1 MAVLLTS
8 LSVCGFNM
16 LFEMDYGTDI
26 EKGFFGSERKMVKRP
41 LHNDSPYPN
50 SNCFFKIR
58 ALLKDIRP
66 HFLEVLRTPDFRSC
80 KAAHEIQER
89 LNDFGLDGDP
99 RVEVGLETK
108 LLMELYKQMTAQT
121 IAIGK
126 NTTENQPLSGES
138 KDGPKAQEKPHDVT
152 TDQPKSN
159 NLFAKPS
166 AAPEKLRADDCQVS
180 GSYIVGGSAFGWNFI
195 TFTSKDSVYYGVTK
209 ESFRAAK
216 SSVSI

>member
-1 MAVLLTS
+1 
-8 LSVCGFNM
+8 
-16 LFEMDYGTDI
+16 
-26 EKGFFGSERKMVKRP
+26 
-41 LHNDSPYPN
+41 
-50 SNCFFKIR
+50 
-58 ALLKDIRP
+58 
-66 HFLEVLRTPDFRSC
+66 
-80 KAAHEIQER
+80 
-89 LNDFGLDGDP
+89 
-99 RVEVGLETK
+99 
-108 LLMELYKQMTAQT
+108 MELYKQMTAQT